1 MHSAARGQG
10 WASYVC
16 APPRTPRSLSGTTR
30 VCKNLILHLTA
41 HSSGGLGERP
51 RCGAGLARMGSGH
64 SRSRKFFIRERE
76 HISTLRWRWRPAL
89 HVAAAARGAS
99 AIRHTATIASA
110 PRRARCCTFAAARL
124 SPTAPARATEG
135 EFGASG
141 GEWTAARRWHRRH
154 FCRLAA
160 RGDGPGPPR
169 RAAAPLDR
177 AAVVDC
183 AIHGPLLGAR
193 ARDWRRAG
201 GAARLPGARRAQ
213 PRRDLCL
220 HGGGRRHLDPH
231 HRRQRRA

>member
-1 MHSAARGQG
+1 MQKSHSPSDHSLIWRAWRAAALRGR
-10 WASYVC
+10 ASENGLR
-16 APPRTPRSLSGTTR
+16 PLRTEART
-30 VCKNLILHLTA
+30 HLVI
-41 HSSGGLGERP
+41 P
-51 RCGAGLARMGSGH
+51 
-64 SRSRKFFIRERE
+64 KFFIRERE

-99 AIRHTATIASA
+99 AIRHTAAIASA